1 MKNNNESHF
10 ESCEYK
16 KIVKFLKGF
25 SLEIT
30 PFVADKIE
38 NLSQFIKPSQQY
50 LLLFFLVQI
59 IKILLIQQKNKTRRT

>member
-1 MKNNNESHF
+1 MKNNNKSQFGSF
-10 ESCEYK
+10 ECK

-38 NLSQFIKPSQQY
+38 NLSQFIKPSTNSIY
-50 LLLFFLVQI
+50 YFSSWLRL
-59 IKILLIQQKNKTRRT
+59 